1 MQARLGCLN
10 LLGVVEEIVD
20 GLSQLKIAVDL
31 ESSKLARLL
40 EWAAAPV

>member
-1 MQARLGCLN
+1 MQARLGALN

-40 EWAAAPV
+40 E

>member
-1 MQARLGCLN
+1 MQARLGALN

-20 GLSQLKIAVDL
+20 GLSRLKIAVDL

-40 EWAAAPV
+40 E